1 MKSERA
7 VLKVGWASREI
18 VPDGPVAL
26 RGQFYERVSQY
37 VRDSLTV
44 TALALEQLDDRGA
57 ACAQAVLVSCDLAT
71 APSFLQQRVQSEVA
85 VKLPGLDTSRI
96 VLFATHTHTGPMLAE
111 PGSASAG
118 LTASAA
124 TGTTR
129 NDLVAP
135 AAYLALV
142 VRRICDAV
150 EEAWNARA
158 VGGVSAATEIAVTG
172 HCRLAGYRDGSVRM
186 YGNTQTA
193 DFAGILGP
201 NDPYLEMLF
210 FWDADQRPTG
220 AILNAC
226 CPAQVVEHQSFV
238 SADYWAEARKLVRQ
252 KLGDGFF
259 VLPAA
264 GAAGDQS
271 PRDLVRLR
279 REAVEVNESPLNSH
293 LPVANTKDPGW
304 EMYDERGLT
313 IIGERIAA
321 AVEQAF
327 PRAQA
332 GIRTDAEL
340 RHEWRRIQLPL
351 RRVSTD
357 DYGWA
362 VKQCQDTLARHRITG
377 NLDELYRTLPSR
389 VREEV
394 FPAYGVVRRY
404 RLQQTKD
411 FFETEIHAL
420 RVGDSA
426 IVTNPFEL
434 FLEYGLRM
442 RARCSAKQLLIVQLA
457 CDEGLYLPTERA
469 IGGGSYSAIVASN
482 LVGPEGGTLL
492 VGHSVALVESL
503 F

>member
-85 VKLPGLDTSRI
+85 VKLPGLDTSCI

-135 AAYLALV
+135 AAYFALV
-142 VRRICDAV
+142 VRRITEAV

-201 NDPYLEMLF
+201 NDPYLEML
-210 FWDADQRPTG
+210 
-220 AILNAC
+220 L
-226 CPAQVVEHQSFV
+226 
-238 SADYWAEARKLVRQ
+238 KLSTTVYATAVHWLPPGR
-252 KLGDGFF
+252 G
-259 VLPAA
+259 VLPE
-264 GAAGDQS
+264 
-271 PRDLVRLR
+271 
-279 REAVEVNESPLNSH
+279 REVVP
-293 LPVANTKDPGW
+293 
-304 EMYDERGLT
+304 T
-313 IIGERIAA
+313 IADR
-321 AVEQAF
+321 
-327 PRAQA
+327 QA
-332 GIRTDAEL
+332 GFDA
-340 RHEWRRIQLPL
+340 PM
-351 RRVSTD
+351 
-357 DYGWA
+357 A
-362 VKQCQDTLARHRITG
+362 FARH
-377 NLDELYRTLPSR
+377 
-389 VREEV
+389 
-394 FPAYGVVRRY
+394 
-404 RLQQTKD
+404 
-411 FFETEIHAL
+411 
-420 RVGDSA
+420 
-426 IVTNPFEL
+426 
-434 FLEYGLRM
+434 
-442 RARCSAKQLLIVQLA
+442 
-457 CDEGLYLPTERA
+457 
-469 IGGGSYSAIVASN
+469 
-482 LVGPEGGTLL
+482 
-492 VGHSVALVESL
+492 LVESG
-503 F
+503 FEVRPAR